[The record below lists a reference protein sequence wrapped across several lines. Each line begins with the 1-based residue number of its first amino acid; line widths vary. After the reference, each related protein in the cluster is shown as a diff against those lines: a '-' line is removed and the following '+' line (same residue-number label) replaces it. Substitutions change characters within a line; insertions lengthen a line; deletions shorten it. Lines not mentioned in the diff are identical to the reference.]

1 MESLDFW
8 LWATAICPS
17 NLRMTRDI
25 FSLTKIK
32 TRGKKNYLPG
42 EKQKDFLPTQWKQNS
57 LFRRTPWDDD
67 AAAASGATAWIEF
80 LGWKRVRQ
88 HWAHRRWGEIVQYL
102 CCRVLNFHL
111 PSSRRGVE
119 ENQKRGEEQKDEK
132 TTDSLFPAF
141 TLLPFVWK
149 RCCLYPFPQLPR
161 LFKGFLSRKAC

>member
-17 NLRMTRDI
+17 NLQMNRDI
-25 FSLTKIK
+25 FSLAKIK
-32 TRGKKNYLPG
+32 TRGGRKKLFARG
-42 EKQKDFLPTQWKQNS
+42 KTEGFLPTQWKQNS

-80 LGWKRVRQ
+80 LGWKRVKQ
-88 HWAHRRWGEIVQYL
+88 HWAHRRRGEIVQYL

-149 RCCLYPFPQLPR
+149 RCCLYPLPR
-161 LFKGFLSRKAC
+161 TSPIV